1 MSVQSV
7 RDPEDHA
14 KRLLNLPFR
23 MLYKGYNL
31 QKKGTHETIDTNIIA
46 ISFHE
51 FSSRTNLGIGVLLA
65 DLGRAL

>member
-1 MSVQSV
+1 
-7 RDPEDHA
+7 
-14 KRLLNLPFR
+14 
-23 MLYKGYNL
+23 MLYKGHNL

-51 FSSRTNLGIGVLLA
+51 FSSRTNLGIGVLLV